1 MKLEDIQFELTEQ
14 GKFSVQKNSDRL
26 FSYLSQKVDE
36 EGAINLSDI
45 AGELA
50 KRFEAYKNTVG
61 TNLNNTAEVVCQ
73 SQQYGLKIITLVD
86 AISQCYPDVDEIKGL
101 KRCGRCRDTRLLYKQ
116 NNALL
121 DYVRNRTTRRNMVV
135 VELNEDGE
143 IK

>member
-1 MKLEDIQFELTEQ
+1 MKLEDIRFEVTKQ
-14 GKFSVQKNSDRL
+14 GKFSVQKNSDSL

-73 SQQYGLKIITLVD
+73 SQQYGLKI
-86 AISQCYPDVDEIKGL
+86 
-101 KRCGRCRDTRLLYKQ
+101 R
-116 NNALL
+116 
-121 DYVRNRTTRRNMVV
+121 
-135 VELNEDGE
+135 
-143 IK
+143 